1 MGQDKSNTR
10 VNDLL
15 AVLEN
20 AEDGQTAPSV
30 VPVFNGNK
38 INLKNLAF
46 NFYKGGQETGRT
58 TEKLIEVIVVK
69 ASAIQRSYYEKDF
82 DENKPAKPF
91 CWSDDTRTGRP
102 SPNVS
107 RQNVQSQTCFDCVWN
122 VKGSGKGDSRGCRF
136 HSRIGVMVADEGI
149 VSDNTLYQIHLP
161 ATSVFGDNSQKMG
174 LQAYVKH
181 LTHHKTPLSAVI
193 TEIYFDRSSDIPK
206 LLFKPKRAIT
216 ENEFK
221 LAVDVQKN
229 PESDAILAF
238 ALDVQSPFAATEG
251 FTF

>member
-1 MGQDKSNTR
+1 
-10 VNDLL
+10 
-15 AVLEN
+15 
-20 AEDGQTAPSV
+20 
-30 VPVFNGNK
+30 
-38 INLKNLAF
+38 
-46 NFYKGGQETGRT
+46 
-58 TEKLIEVIVVK
+58 
-69 ASAIQRSYYEKDF
+69 
-82 DENKPAKPF
+82 
-91 CWSDDTRTGRP
+91 
-102 SPNVS
+102 
-107 RQNVQSQTCFDCVWN
+107 
-122 VKGSGKGDSRGCRF
+122 
-136 HSRIGVMVADEGI
+136 
-149 VSDNTLYQIHLP
+149 
-161 ATSVFGDNSQKMG
+161 MG